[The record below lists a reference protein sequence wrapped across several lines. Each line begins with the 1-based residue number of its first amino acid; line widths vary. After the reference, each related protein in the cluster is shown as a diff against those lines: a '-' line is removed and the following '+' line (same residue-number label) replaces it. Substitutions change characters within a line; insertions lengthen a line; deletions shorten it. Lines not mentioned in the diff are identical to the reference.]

1 MVTVL
6 KLIVIY
12 DVWSR
17 NFSKLILILTVYNA
31 NLVVLSM
38 IFTHM

>member
-1 MVTVL
+1 MVTIL
-6 KLIVIY
+6 MLIVIY

-17 NFSKLILILTVYNA
+17 NFKLFLIFTVYNG
-31 NLVVLSM
+31 NSVVLSM

>member
-6 KLIVIY
+6 MLIVIY

-17 NFSKLILILTVYNA
+17 NFSKLFLIFKVYKVNS
-31 NLVVLSM
+31 VVLSM